1 MKTIGIT
8 GDSGVGKSTITLRLS
23 EKLDCPFLD
32 IDKVILSSEYFNT
45 ETKIP
50 QTLKMKP
57 EYFNLLIDNLK
68 NIESPISSLIN
79 SLVEQEISKIS
90 KENKT
95 IIVEWMLLPYLKIWQ
110 DCNTKILINANDILR
125 RNTAIKN
132 NLITEEQSDDCVSV
146 ARIDYNKFNYDYI
159 FENNYDE
166 ESLENMLPFT
176 GVHSQNLK
184 KALKSRVRNQNV
196 MKL

>member
-1 MKTIGIT
+1 MKIIGIT

-32 IDKVILSSEYFNT
+32 IDKVILSSEYLNT
-45 ETKIP
+45 ETKTP
-50 QTLKMKP
+50 KDFKMKP

-68 NIESPISSLIN
+68 NTESPISSLIN
-79 SLVEQEISKIS
+79 NLVEQEISKKF

-95 IIVEWMLLPYLKIWQ
+95 IIVEWMFLPYLKVWQ

-125 RNTAIKN
+125 RNNAIKN
-132 NLITEEQSDDCVSV
+132 NLITEEKFDDCVSV
-146 ARIDYNKFNYDYI
+146 ARIDYSKFNYDYI

-166 ESLENMLPFT
+166 KSLENILDKF
-176 GVHSQNLK
+176 
-184 KALKSRVRNQNV
+184 
-196 MKL
+196 